1 MKEAVLEDKRKFAIA
16 EVPDPVT
23 DKDEVLIKVKYCG
36 ICGGDLHIF
45 KEGAGIGPGH
55 ELSGDIVEIGSDV
68 KGWGIGDRVAFE
80 PNASCG
86 KCFWCRQ
93 GDWGLCEQFYVELI
107 RSKCRFATYA
117 KAKHYNLHKLPEDM
131 SYEQG
136 VLVEPTT
143 CAVHAVKLSGL
154 QEGDVVAVLGLGP
167 IGQLMAR
174 VAKASGAK
182 AVYASEISKSRI
194 ELARDAVDEVIDA
207 NLTNPVDRILELTH
221 GVGPDIVFECAGSVP
236 TSQQSIALVR
246 KAGTV
251 VVEAI
256 CFDPV
261 EVIFNSI
268 VLKGLT
274 IKGSQCFSPGEY
286 ASALNL
292 IKDRRIDV
300 APLVTHKMPLD
311 EINEAF
317 EIALRGE
324 GGKILVEP

>member
-1 MKEAVLEDKRKFAIA
+1 MRAAVLEGKRRFVVA
-16 EVPDPVT
+16 EVLDPVL
-23 DKDEVLIKVKYCG
+23 DGDEVLVKVRYCG
-36 ICGGDLHIF
+36 ICGGDLHVY
-45 KEGAGIGPGH
+45 KEGAGVGFGH
-55 ELSGDIVEIGSDV
+55 EFSGDVVEIGPDV
-68 KGWGIGDRVAFE
+68 NGWARGDRVAFE
-80 PNASCG
+80 PNVSCG
-86 KCFWCRQ
+86 ECFWCRQ
-93 GDWGLCEQFYVELI
+93 GDLGLCEQFYVELI
-107 RSKCRFATYA
+107 RFKGGFATYA
-117 KAKHYNLHKLPEDM
+117 KAKHYNLHKLSHEM
-131 SYEQG
+131 SYEEAA
-136 VLVEPTT
+136 LVEPTT
-143 CAVHAVKLSGL
+143 CALHAVKLSGL

-246 KAGTV
+246 KGGTV

-261 EVIFNSI
+261 EVVFNSI

-274 IKGSQCFSPGEY
+274 IKGSQCFSPGEF
-286 ASALNL
+286 SRALNL
-292 IKDRRIDV
+292 VRDGKIN
-300 APLVTHKMPLD
+300 AASLVTHKFSLD
-311 EINEAF
+311 DVNEAF
-317 EIALRGE
+317 ETALRAE

>member
-1 MKEAVLEDKRKFAIA
+1 
-16 EVPDPVT
+16 
-23 DKDEVLIKVKYCG
+23 
-36 ICGGDLHIF
+36 
-45 KEGAGIGPGH
+45 
-55 ELSGDIVEIGSDV
+55 
-68 KGWGIGDRVAFE
+68 
-80 PNASCG
+80 
-86 KCFWCRQ
+86 
-93 GDWGLCEQFYVELI
+93 
-107 RSKCRFATYA
+107 
-117 KAKHYNLHKLPEDM
+117 
-131 SYEQG
+131 
-136 VLVEPTT
+136 
-143 CAVHAVKLSGL
+143 L

-246 KAGTV
+246 KAGTI

-286 ASALNL
+286 ASALEL
-292 IKDRRIDV
+292 IKEKKIDV
-300 APLVTHKMPLD
+300 SPLVTCKMPLD
-311 EINEAF
+311 DINEAF
-317 EIALRGE
+317 EKGLRAE
-324 GGKILVEP
+324 GGKILIKP

>member
-1 MKEAVLEDKRKFAIA
+1 LRRERDEGSCVRGQKKFAIA
-16 EVPDPVT
+16 EVPDPVA

-45 KEGAGIGPGH
+45 KEGAGVGAGH
-55 ELSGDIVEIGSDV
+55 ELSGDIIEIGSAV
-68 KGWGIGDRVAFE
+68 KGWKIGDRVAFE

-107 RSKCRFATYA
+107 RSPCRFATYT

-136 VLVEPTT
+136 ALVEPTT
-143 CAVHAVKLSGL
+143 CALHAVKLSRL

-207 NLTNPVDRILELTH
+207 NLTNPLDRILELTH

-236 TSQQSIALVR
+236 TS
-246 KAGTV
+246 
-251 VVEAI
+251 
-256 CFDPV
+256 
-261 EVIFNSI
+261 
-268 VLKGLT
+268 
-274 IKGSQCFSPGEY
+274 
-286 ASALNL
+286 
-292 IKDRRIDV
+292 
-300 APLVTHKMPLD
+300 
-311 EINEAF
+311 
-317 EIALRGE
+317 
-324 GGKILVEP
+324 

>member
-1 MKEAVLEDKRKFAIA
+1 MKEAVLEDKRRFAIA
-16 EVPDPVT
+16 EVPEPVLET
-23 DKDEVLIKVKYCG
+23 DEVLIKVQCCG

-45 KEGAGIGPGH
+45 KEGAGVGPGH
-55 ELSGDIVEIGSDV
+55 EFSGDVVEIGSDV
-68 KGWGIGDRVAFE
+68 KGWRIGDRVAFE
-80 PNASCG
+80 PNLSCG
-86 KCFWCRQ
+86 ECFWCRQ
-93 GDWGLCEQFYVELI
+93 GDLGLCEQFYVELI
-107 RSKCRFATYA
+107 RFKGGFATYA
-117 KAKHYNLHKLPEDM
+117 KAKHYNLHRLPEDM

-136 VLVEPTT
+136 ALVEPTT
-143 CAVHAVKLSGL
+143 CALHAVKVSGL
-154 QEGDVVAVLGLGP
+154 REGDVVAVLGLGP
-167 IGQLMAR
+167 IGQLVAR

-246 KAGTV
+246 KAGTI

-261 EVIFNSI
+261 EVVFNSI
-268 VLKGLT
+268 VLKGIT

-292 IKDRRIDV
+292 IKDRKIDV
-300 APLVTHKMPLD
+300 APLITCKMPLH
-311 EINEAF
+311 EINQAF
-317 EIALRGE
+317 EKALSGE

>member
-1 MKEAVLEDKRKFAIA
+1 MKEAVLEGKRRFAIA
-16 EVPDPVT
+16 EVPEPVLET
-23 DKDEVLIKVKYCG
+23 DEVLIKVQCCG

-45 KEGAGIGPGH
+45 KEGAGVGPGH
-55 ELSGDIVEIGSDV
+55 EFSGDVVEIGSDV
-68 KGWGIGDRVAFE
+68 KGWRIGDRVAFE
-80 PNASCG
+80 PNLSCG
-86 KCFWCRQ
+86 ECFWCRQ
-93 GDWGLCEQFYVELI
+93 GDLGLCEQFYVELI
-107 RSKCRFATYA
+107 RFKGGFATYA
-117 KAKHYNLHKLPEDM
+117 KAKHYNLHRLPEDM

-136 VLVEPTT
+136 ALVEPTT
-143 CAVHAVKLSGL
+143 CALHAVKVSGL
-154 QEGDVVAVLGLGP
+154 REGDVVAVLGLGP
-167 IGQLMAR
+167 IGQLVAR

-246 KAGTV
+246 KAGTI

-261 EVIFNSI
+261 EVVFNSI
-268 VLKGLT
+268 VLKGIT

-292 IKDRRIDV
+292 IKDRKIDV
-300 APLVTHKMPLD
+300 APLITCKMPLH
-311 EINEAF
+311 EINQAF
-317 EIALRGE
+317 EKALSGE